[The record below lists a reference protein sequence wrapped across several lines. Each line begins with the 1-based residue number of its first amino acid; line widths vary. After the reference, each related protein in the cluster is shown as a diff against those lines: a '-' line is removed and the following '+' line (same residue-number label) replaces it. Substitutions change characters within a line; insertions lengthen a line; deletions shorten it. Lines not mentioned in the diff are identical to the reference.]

1 MPPNDRSPNQFPRLD
16 IIRNFSHRILHRQ
29 HRPFLGN
36 VWQCV
41 FPDRMH
47 CVYDSIF
54 PKGSIMTV
62 LLGLVAALSWGIH
75 DILVRWV
82 SQKSNVFSALFLVL
96 LFGLIIQFGI
106 VAVRGEFAA
115 IPMPAMGAVF
125 AAGIAFMFA
134 GIAIYKAFEIGPV
147 QLVAPIVATY
157 AIGSILL
164 GVAQGDT
171 LTALQILAICAVFIG
186 LYIVVSLANSSDD
199 TTSNGKRSHAILWAC
214 GASLGFAVTFG
225 IGQSIVQY
233 GPEMMTILTIRFIAV
248 ISLIPIMLYLKAPLF
263 AAMGQWKILGAM
275 GALDALAL
283 TSVLV
288 SGNMPNAS
296 YASLAASLFGMVTIL
311 LAWVFLRE
319 RMTPLQWVG
328 VTLTFIGIA
337 YLGGH

>member
-1 MPPNDRSPNQFPRLD
+1 
-16 IIRNFSHRILHRQ
+16 
-29 HRPFLGN
+29 
-36 VWQCV
+36 
-41 FPDRMH
+41 
-47 CVYDSIF
+47 
-54 PKGSIMTV
+54 MTV
-62 LLGLVAALSWGIH
+62 LLGLLAALAWGIH

-96 LFGLIIQFGI
+96 LFGLIIQTGI
-106 VAVRGEFAA
+106 VLIRGELAPIPTPA
-115 IPMPAMGAVF
+115 IPAIF
-125 AAGIAFMFA
+125 ASGIAFMFA

-164 GVAQGDT
+164 GVVQGDE
-171 LTALQILAICAVFIG
+171 LNALQILAICAVFIG

-199 TTSNGKRSHAILWAC
+199 TTSMGERSHAILWAS
-214 GASLGFAVTFG
+214 GASLGFALTFG

-233 GPEMMTILTIRFIAV
+233 GPEMMNILGVRIVAV
-248 ISLIPIMLYLKAPLF
+248 VCLIPIMIYMRTPLF

-296 YASLAASLFGMVTIL
+296 YAALAASLFGMITIL

-319 RMTPLQWVG
+319 RMTPLQWIG
-328 VTLTFIGIA
+328 VIITFIGIA